1 MQRVVLPGLL
11 ALGLF
16 LPTPARCEGPARPKP
31 GASNS
36 AAPKVPAAGKAPA
49 NTPASTQASMIAEA
63 AAELARVDAEMN
75 RLNLVLS
82 TRLKDKPAILDRVRK
97 SQKEWSEF
105 REFQIEA
112 LFPSLPGETGSLT
125 PLLRHVESTELAE
138 IRIRGLRR
146 LMLVH
151 GVEDPQSAPSPR
163 K

>member
-1 MQRVVLPGLL
+1 
-11 ALGLF
+11 
-16 LPTPARCEGPARPKP
+16 
-31 GASNS
+31 
-36 AAPKVPAAGKAPA
+36 
-49 NTPASTQASMIAEA
+49 MIAEA

-75 RLNLVLS
+75 RLHQVLS

-105 REFQIEA
+105 RESQIEA

-138 IRIRGLRR
+138 IRIRGLKR

-151 GVEDPQSAPSPR
+151 GVEDPQASPGPR

>member
-1 MQRVVLPGLL
+1 
-11 ALGLF
+11 
-16 LPTPARCEGPARPKP
+16 
-31 GASNS
+31 
-36 AAPKVPAAGKAPA
+36 
-49 NTPASTQASMIAEA
+49 MIAEA